1 MFYHYDFPL
10 DLNFTT
16 EVSIRAVRS
25 AGSYSYGLV
34 VKNSDK
40 HSYGLVFGAKDT
52 LNNYT
57 FQIRENGFYAISKY
71 KNGALKELSSGKIK
85 DTAYNQ
91 NASNILKIVRQ
102 GNNTRFFIN
111 DNFIDEISNL
121 SFFGNKA
128 GFIVDGESKIAVN
141 KIRTQIQ

>member
-1 MFYHYDFPL
+1 L
-10 DLNFTT
+10 Q
-16 EVSIRAVRS
+16 A
-25 AGSYSYGLV
+25 
-34 VKNSDK
+34 
-40 HSYGLVFGAKDT
+40 
-52 LNNYT
+52 
-57 FQIRENGFYAISKY
+57 
-71 KNGALKELSSGKIK
+71 LSSGKIK

-128 GFIVDGESKIAVN
+128 GFIVDEESKIAVN